1 MALSL
6 IKSFLSPVARQRLR
20 SLCYAP
26 WVLRDIVLCGYWG
39 MTRPPGL
46 CLLGLPLI
54 QQSRRGAIQ
63 FGENFKAVSLARHNS
78 IGVLQRVTI
87 KALGPE
93 GVVYI
98 GNNVG
103 VSGATI
109 SARSSITIGDNVLIG
124 SGVLISDNDAH
135 PLLASERNDFSR
147 RQSAPVIIEDDV
159 FVGARAIILK
169 GVSLGRGAVVGAGS
183 VVSRDVP
190 PNTVVA
196 GNPAKVVKVL
206 DQD

>member
-1 MALSL
+1 MALPL
-6 IKSFLSPVARQRLR
+6 IKSFFSPVARKRLR
-20 SLCYAP
+20 HISYAP
-26 WVLRDIVLCGYWG
+26 WVVRDFVLCVYWG
-39 MTRPPGL
+39 MTRPSGL
-46 CLLGLPLI
+46 CLLGVPLI
-54 QQSRRGAIQ
+54 QQSRRGAIRL
-63 FGENFKAVSLARHNS
+63 GKNFKAVSLARHNS

-93 GVVYI
+93 GTVCI

-147 RQSAPVIIEDDV
+147 TQSAPVILEDDV

-169 GVSLGRGAVVGAGS
+169 GVKLGRGAVVGAGS

-206 DQD
+206 N